1 MSIASTTWESLLE
14 VGRQMAEMRQLTP
27 LLTFITERALPLA
40 RADQGV
46 LILLKSDGSLDIR
59 ANISSARAVV
69 PASLFDE
76 DLVWQAITMREPV
89 TGGGGRSYLPLVAR
103 DSALGALVLDTSTA
117 EQAAD
122 QGDLDMLRHFAA
134 LAAVC
139 IQNALL
145 NDTLEKRIAART
157 SRLVDVDARVRK
169 LSQAVEQMPGA
180 IAIADASGT
189 IEYANPSLTRFTGYA
204 PDDLTGQ
211 PQRVVERALFAGADL
226 PAALET
232 VRQGGVWQH
241 EGQHTTK
248 TGVPYWARL
257 RLSPIKDAAGGITHI
272 LVTLQDITAHKQA
285 EQALRESEERL
296 ARALT
301 GGSHAVWDWDIRTG
315 SVVRND
321 HWSAM
326 LGYAPEDVPPRIDV
340 LDTFCHPDDLAI
352 VRERYTAHLEGKTPV
367 YEAEYRL
374 RTKSGQWRWVHDRGT
389 VVERDAQGKPLRM
402 SGTQHDITARK
413 EAENALNQAH
423 IRLTV
428 LQEVDF
434 ELARKL
440 DVDYV
445 LRIALNAAVQLS
457 GASAGFIGVAQDEGV
472 ILRHATGLYAK
483 RIGVTIAQDN
493 GITARVIRTH
503 EPALVRDIT
512 FDSDYVDAVPGTR
525 AQMTLPLMSGDR
537 LVGVLTLETRDP
549 DQFDDETYSFVK
561 LLAVRI
567 AIALDNART
576 YEELEHTVSELD
588 AFADTV
594 AHDLKNP
601 LALVTGY
608 ISLVMSY
615 DQDELTP
622 ELLRESLDRI
632 QSNALKMSNIIDA
645 LLLLAGVRRTDQIHV
660 APIFMESVVSEVL
673 ERLSPMIAST
683 GADITIGTDWP
694 PVLGYAPWVEQVWM
708 NYITNALKYG
718 GEPPVIA
725 LGAEALPDGTVR
737 CWVRDN
743 GSGLTPEQQAR
754 VFKPFTRLSNR
765 KVEGH
770 GLGLSIVQRIIT
782 KLGGTVAVESAPD
795 QGSEFSFNLPL
806 ATDEDDAG

>member
-1 MSIASTTWESLLE
+1 MSIASSTWESLLD
-14 VGRQMAEMRQLTP
+14 VVRQMAEMRQLTP

-40 RADQGV
+40 RAEQGV
-46 LILLKSDGSLDIR
+46 LVLFKPDGSLDIR
-59 ANISSARAVV
+59 ANISSALAAT
-69 PASLFDE
+69 PAPPIDE
-76 DLVWQAITMREPV
+76 DLVRQAITTREPV
-89 TGGGGRSYLPLVAR
+89 THAGTRLCLPLIAR
-103 DSALGALVLDTSTA
+103 DGALGALILDRCTS
-117 EQAAD
+117 EQAD
-122 QGDLDMLRHFAA
+122 DEGGLDLLRHFAA

-139 IQNALL
+139 VQNAML
-145 NDTLEKRIAART
+145 NDTLEERIVART
-157 SRLVDVDARVRK
+157 ARLVDVDTRVRK

-180 IAIADASGT
+180 IAIADTGGI
-189 IEYANPSLTRFTGYA
+189 IEYANPSLALLTGYTS
-204 PDDLTGQ
+204 DDLIGQ
-211 PQRVVERALFAGADL
+211 PQQVVARTLFAGADL
-226 PAALET
+226 PAALDT

-248 TGVPYWARL
+248 AGVPYWARL
-257 RLSPIKDAAGGITHI
+257 RLSPIKGAAGSITHALI
-272 LVTLQDITAHKQA
+272 TLEDITAHKQA

-296 ARALT
+296 ALALT

-315 SVVRND
+315 TVVRND
-321 HWSAM
+321 HWSVM
-326 LGYAPEDVPPRIDV
+326 LGYTPEDIPPRIDV
-340 LDTFCHPDDLAI
+340 LDTFCHPDDLAM
-352 VRERYTAHLEGKTPV
+352 VRERYTVHLEGKTPV

-374 RTKSGQWRWVHDRGT
+374 RTKSGEWRWVHDRGT
-389 VVERDAQGKPLRM
+389 VVERGAQGKPLRM

-413 EAENALNQAH
+413 EAEDALHQAH

-472 ILRHATGLYAK
+472 ILRHATGPYAQK
-483 RIGVTIAQDN
+483 IGAAISQDC
-493 GITARVIRTH
+493 GITARVIRTC
-503 EPALVRDIT
+503 EPALVRDIA

-549 DQFDDETYSFVK
+549 DQFDAETYSFVK
-561 LLAVRI
+561 LLAARI
-567 AIALDNART
+567 AVALDNARA
-576 YEELEHTVSELD
+576 YEELEHTVRDLD

-622 ELLRESLDRI
+622 ELLHESLDRI

-645 LLLLAGVRRTDQIHV
+645 LLLLAGVRRTEQIHV

-673 ERLSPMIAST
+673 ERLAPIIAST
-683 GADITIGTDWP
+683 GADITVGTDWP

-708 NYITNALKYG
+708 NYITNALKYS

-725 LGAEALPDGTVR
+725 LGAETLPDGTVR

-743 GSGLTPEQQAR
+743 GPGLTPEQQAR
-754 VFKPFTRLSNR
+754 AFKPFTRLSNR

-782 KLGGTVAVESAPD
+782 KLGGTVAVESTPD
-795 QGSEFSFNLPL
+795 QGSEFSFTLPR
-806 ATDEDDAG
+806 AAGEDDAE

>member
-1 MSIASTTWESLLE
+1 MSIASSTWESLLN
-14 VGRQMAEMRQLTP
+14 VGRQMAEMRQLAP

-40 RADQGV
+40 HAEQGV
-46 LILLKSDGSLDIR
+46 LVLLTPDGSLDIR
-59 ANISSARAVV
+59 ADISNARAAV
-69 PASLFDE
+69 PASPVDE
-76 DLVWQAITMREPV
+76 DLVRQALTTRETV
-89 TGGGGRSYLPLVAR
+89 SSAGTQLYLPLIAR
-103 DSALGALVLDTSTA
+103 DSALGALILNRCTPG
-117 EQAAD
+117 QAAA
-122 QGDLDMLRHFAA
+122 QNDLSLLRHFAA

-139 IQNALL
+139 IQNAML
-145 NDTLEKRIAART
+145 NDTLEERIAART

-169 LSQAVEQMPGA
+169 LSQAVEQTPGA
-180 IAIADASGT
+180 IAIAGT
-189 IEYANPSLTRFTGYA
+189 DGVIEYVNPSLTLLTGYT

-211 PQRVVERALFAGADL
+211 PQPIVDRALFAGADL
-226 PAALET
+226 PAALEN
-232 VRQGGVWQH
+232 VRQGGVWQQ

-248 TGVPYWARL
+248 SGMPYWVKVQ
-257 RLSPIKDAAGGITHI
+257 LSPIKDAAGIITHVLI
-272 LVTLQDITAHKQA
+272 TLEDITATTQS

-296 ARALT
+296 ALALT

-321 HWSAM
+321 HWSAI
-326 LGYAPEDVPPRIDV
+326 LGYAPEDIPPRIDV
-340 LDTFCHPDDLAI
+340 LDTFCHPDDLAM

-374 RTKSGQWRWVHDRGT
+374 RTKSGRWRWVHDRGT

-402 SGTQHDITARK
+402 SGTQHDITARR
-413 EAENALNQAH
+413 EAEDALHQAH

-472 ILRHATGLYAK
+472 ILRHATGPYAAK
-483 RIGVTIAQDN
+483 IGLAIPQDN
-493 GITARVIRTH
+493 GITARVIRTC

-512 FDSDYVDAVPGTR
+512 FDSDYVDAVSGTR

-567 AIALDNART
+567 AIALDNARA

-608 ISLVMSY
+608 ISLVTSY

-632 QSNALKMSNIIDA
+632 QANALKMSNIIDA
-645 LLLLAGVRRTDQIHV
+645 LLLLAGVRRTEQIYV

-673 ERLSPMIAST
+673 ERLSPTIAST
-683 GADITIGTDWP
+683 SADITVGNDWP

-718 GEPPVIA
+718 GEPPAIA
-725 LGAEALPDGTVR
+725 LGSEVLPDGTVR

-743 GSGLTPEQQAR
+743 GPGLTPEQQER

-770 GLGLSIVQRIIT
+770 GLGLSIVQRIVT

-795 QGSEFSFNLPL
+795 QGSEFSFTLPR
-806 ATDEDDAG
+806 AADEDDAE